1 MSMHMVFNSCY
12 LIKHVMKWKMYILY
26 YSIIC
31 TSYVCCSFY
40 LKIFNPFLILYPT
53 FFGCTEFEVFEIC
66 SQFTFLGVNVLNE
79 EKGHY
84 THLLENYCFIWIY
97 LQSAYDFASNK
108 PLTVKNRLCVSE
120 LESMTYFGLKSP
132 NKEIGSTPI
141 FEEVGCHTHFLDNC
155 CFNWVNL
162 QSSWFCS
169 NKPMILEMGSDCWEL
184 QPIFHFGSK
193 YLYEEISAVPIFE
206 KYSFYLNIFIIYSW
220 FCIQQALGCETH
232 VSCLRITVNI
242 PFWA

>member
-169 NKPMILEMGSDCWEL
+169 NKPLILERGSGCWKL
-184 QPIFHFGSK
+184 HPIFHFGSK
-193 YLYEEISAVPIFE
+193 YSIWGNKCCAHFWEILILLE
-206 KYSFYLNIFIIYSW
+206 YIYNILLILHPTSSW
-220 FCIQQALGCETH
+220 LWN
-232 VSCLRITVNI
+232 SC
-242 PFWA
+242 

>member
-108 PLTVKNRLCVSE
+108 PLTVKNRLCFRVR
-120 LESMTYFGLKSP
+120 
-132 NKEIGSTPI
+132 
-141 FEEVGCHTHFLDNC
+141 
-155 CFNWVNL
+155 VNDL
-162 QSSWFCS
+162 FWSQ
-169 NKPMILEMGSDCWEL
+169 KP
-184 QPIFHFGSK
+184 Q
-193 YLYEEISAVPIFE
+193 
-206 KYSFYLNIFIIYSW
+206 
-220 FCIQQALGCETH
+220 
-232 VSCLRITVNI
+232 
-242 PFWA
+242 